1 MEGLSTTPLLS
12 SYPVVNQIIPGSN
25 ISVNKN
31 IGDVTIS
38 SGGGGGGGT
47 QTIVKYAN
55 VNVGGQIA
63 LSGTSQ
69 IIYSTTITTTTAGA
83 RIVGTCMFTAS
94 NNSSSAT
101 TGILQM
107 VIANTTASPEFHLLV
122 PGLNV
127 YPDAIVTNV
136 IQGSALAGVA
146 GTYNVEVHGF
156 GDVSTIM
163 FDGNIIA
170 YTNVI
175 NG

>member
-1 MEGLSTTPLLS
+1 MEGFATRPQLS
-12 SYPVVNQIIPGSN
+12 SNPVVSQIIPGSN

-38 SGGGGGGGT
+38 SGGGGGGT

-55 VNVGGQIA
+55 VNIGGTIA

-69 IIYSTTITTTTAGA
+69 IIYSTTITTTTASA
-83 RIVGTCMFTAS
+83 RIVASCMFTAR
-94 NNSSSAT
+94 NNASPPS
-101 TGILQM
+101 TGVLQM
-107 VIANTTASPEFHLLV
+107 VIANATASPEFYLLV

-127 YPDAIVTNV
+127 IADGQVTNM

-146 GTYNVEVHGF
+146 GTYNVEVHAY
-156 GDVSTIM
+156 GDVATLM
-163 FDGNIIA
+163 LDANIIA

>member
-1 MEGLSTTPLLS
+1 MEGFATRPQLS
-12 SYPVVNQIIPGSN
+12 SSPVVNQIIPGSN

-38 SGGGGGGGT
+38 SGGGGGGT

-55 VNVGGQIA
+55 VNVGGQTA

-83 RIVGTCMFTAS
+83 RIVGTCMFTAR
-94 NNSSSAT
+94 NNVSSAT
-101 TGILQM
+101 TGVLQM
-107 VIANTTASPEFHLLV
+107 VIANTTASPEFYLLI

-127 YPDAIVTNV
+127 IADGQVTNM

-146 GTYNVEVHGF
+146 GTYNVEVHAF
-156 GDVSTIM
+156 GDTSTIM
-163 FDGNIIA
+163 LDANIIA

>member
-1 MEGLSTTPLLS
+1 MEGFATTPQLS
-12 SYPVVNQIIPGSN
+12 SNPVVSQIIPGSN

-38 SGGGGGGGT
+38 SGGGGGGT

-55 VNVGGQIA
+55 VNIGGIIG
-63 LSGTSQ
+63 LTGTSQ
-69 IIYSTTITTTTAGA
+69 VIYSTTITTTTASA
-83 RIVGTCMFTAS
+83 RIVASCMFTAR
-94 NNSSSAT
+94 NNASPAT
-101 TGILQM
+101 TGVLQM
-107 VIANTTASPEFHLLV
+107 VIANTTASPEFYLLI

-127 YPDAIVTNV
+127 IADGQVTNM

-146 GTYNVEVHGF
+146 GTYNVEVHAY
-156 GDVSTIM
+156 GDVATLM
-163 FDGNIIA
+163 LDANIIA

>member
-1 MEGLSTTPLLS
+1 MEGQSTAPQLS
-12 SYPVVNQIIPGSN
+12 SNPIVNQIFPGAN

-38 SGGGGGGGT
+38 GGGGGGGS

-55 VNVGGQIA
+55 VNVGGQTG

-69 IIYSTTITTTTAGA
+69 IIYSTTITTTTASA
-83 RIVGTCMFTAS
+83 RIVGTCMFTAR
-94 NNSSSAT
+94 NNVSAAQ
-101 TGILQM
+101 TGVLQM
-107 VIANTTASPEFHLLV
+107 VIANATASPEFSLLI

-127 YPDAIVTNV
+127 IPDGQVTNM
-136 IQGSALAGVA
+136 IQGSAIAGVA

-156 GDVSTIM
+156 GDTGVFM
-163 FDGNIIA
+163 LDGNIIA
-170 YTNVI
+170 YTNVT